1 MLRKQTLTDRTKL
14 TIAKPKTNNGLMLAG
29 FISPADLAYDE
40 PVDRMDFH
48 FGVSR
53 RAFVQ
58 VLGAGLLI
66 AICDSPLAAQEGE
79 APAGRRG
86 GNRGGRGGGGFM
98 GGGPVPIAARLHIGK
113 DGEITVFT
121 GKVECGQGAD
131 RVDPSRRRRAAGAG
145 RSNHAGHGGTALVPD
160 DGMTAG
166 SGTTPNTV
174 PAIRQAPR
182 RRAIY

>member
-1 MLRKQTLTDRTKL
+1 
-14 TIAKPKTNNGLMLAG
+14 MLAG

-40 PVDRMDFH
+40 PVDRVAFH

-58 VLGAGLLI
+58 VLGTGLLI

-121 GKVECGQGAD
+121 GKVEGGQGARAELTQAAAEELRVPVD
-131 RVDPSRRRRAAGAG
+131 RITLVMSD
-145 RSNHAGHGGTALVPD
+145 TALVPD